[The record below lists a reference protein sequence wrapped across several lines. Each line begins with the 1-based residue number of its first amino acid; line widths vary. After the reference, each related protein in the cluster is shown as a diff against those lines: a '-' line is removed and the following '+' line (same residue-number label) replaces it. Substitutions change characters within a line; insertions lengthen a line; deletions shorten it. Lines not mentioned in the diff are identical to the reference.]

1 MMNPLKGEVP
11 LELNGETYKCRLTI
25 DSLVQIEEELGL
37 GIIEIVTE
45 LSNAKVRI
53 KWLLVILYH
62 ALRGGGNDFDDKKIK
77 QILTEAGVAP
87 ATIAIARMVSSTL
100 TDQNSDE
107 GVKKIPTNDR

>member
-77 QILTEAGVAP
+77 RIEKKPAANAAKNQQRISRHTAKFIFGFVRLLILT
-87 ATIAIARMVSSTL
+87 
-100 TDQNSDE
+100 
-107 GVKKIPTNDR
+107 